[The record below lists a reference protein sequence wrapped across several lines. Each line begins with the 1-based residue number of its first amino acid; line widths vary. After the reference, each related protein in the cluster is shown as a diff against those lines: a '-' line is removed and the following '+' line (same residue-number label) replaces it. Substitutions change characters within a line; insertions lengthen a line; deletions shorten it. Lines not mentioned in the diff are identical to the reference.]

1 MYADTR
7 DSQTRWARAKFSWER
22 VGKHWDHVFQGGSG
36 DIDDVVP
43 VEVEREVVSL
53 DSGKTSRRAEL

>member
-7 DSQTRWARAKFSWER
+7 DPPTRWARAKFSLER
-22 VGKHWDHVFQGGSG
+22 VGKHWDHVFQGGWG

-53 DSGKTSRRAEL
+53 DLGEISWRTEL